1 MPACGRS
8 SVPHSVRANCS
19 HTILNFVAL
28 PGRSV
33 RTSDEARSQSLLLT
47 TLSQL
52 GRIWMEAL
60 QNGPRSIQRM
70 DILDWLSR
78 CTLDGLG
85 EGMPYGPLTPHIWV
99 TQHPFQSHST
109 STVEHWTMLSI
120 P

>member
-1 MPACGRS
+1 
-8 SVPHSVRANCS
+8 
-19 HTILNFVAL
+19 
-28 PGRSV
+28 
-33 RTSDEARSQSLLLT
+33 
-47 TLSQL
+47 
-52 GRIWMEAL
+52 MEAL
-60 QNGPRSIQRM
+60 QNGPRSSQRM

-85 EGMPYGPLTPHIWV
+85 EGMPYGPLTPHIWF